1 MWKCIRSETA
11 KKNLEKK
18 VQSWELTLP
27 DFKSY
32 HKIRE
37 RIDIR
42 NQCSKSKSP
51 EVDAHIYVFS
61 TKMPNNSLEEMIVF
75 QQIMSEQLNIF

>member
-1 MWKCIRSETA
+1 MFIEMNNFKIYMKMPDLKLP
-11 KKNLEKK
+11 KKLKEK

-32 HKIRE
+32 HKISE

-42 NQCSKSKSP
+42 NQCSKIKSP
-51 EVDAHIYVFS
+51 EIDAHIYVFS
-61 TKMPNNSLEEMIVF
+61 TKMPI
-75 QQIMSEQLNIF
+75 IH